1 MQPGTADSQNPAR
14 HNGLEMAEYGSF
26 SATGSGNGRH
36 GQRKSEVFDQQTL
49 ADAQLLFKLVDTD
62 SDGRLDANELNNHL
76 SDMGVPSHDIDG
88 LFYNLDANGDGQ
100 VLSHTRNRDL
110 TLELPALVLKSRN
123 FTSGTLKPNHRCWS

>member
-1 MQPGTADSQNPAR
+1 
-14 HNGLEMAEYGSF
+14 MAEYGSF

-62 SDGRLDANELNNHL
+62 SDGRLDANELTNNL

-110 TLELPALVLKSRN
+110 TLQLPAPCFEITQFHVRHSETQPSVLVLKCIPHLAR
-123 FTSGTLKPNHRCWS
+123 TICVVL